1 MENSATLP
9 LIENKTP
16 TPSSTVAV
24 PRVYFKNLDGIRFF
38 AALMVMLQHLS
49 DYKGNPGVD
58 LSNVE
63 KGMVSSLGS
72 HGVTLFFVLSG
83 FLIFSLLFVEKQ
95 YTHTIQIK
103 SFYVRRILRIWP
115 LYFGFGLL
123 SILGIDY
130 VFKML
135 GLSIDTPASINL
147 IYLFT
152 FSINLQLIFA
162 TINKGII
169 ELYWS
174 VCIEEQFYLMAPWLV
189 KKANNFLGIS
199 LGLIAIGI
207 GSKFL
212 LDYLITSGTIHTN
225 NHINPLYTFTTCW
238 FDAFGMGILA
248 AYFNFNKNIYGKIKG
263 VVENKLIQAIV
274 IFLAFLYVTNVL
286 PKAQIIDKY
295 FFSTVAS
302 VLFAYI
308 ILAASTGNFIFN
320 FENSFLR
327 RMGRYSYGMYVWHSS
342 IIQVLLLLLMRWF
355 TRDNR
360 IVFEILYPL
369 LSVTIVV
376 IVAGLSYELYEKH
389 FLKLKKAFTVVQN
402 QKV

>member
-1 MENSATLP
+1 MENSAILP
-9 LIENKTP
+9 LIENKTH
-16 TPSSTVAV
+16 TQTASVSV

-49 DYKGNPGVD
+49 DYKGNPGVN
-58 LSNVE
+58 LYNVE
-63 KGMVSSLGS
+63 KGILSSLGS

-95 YTHTIQIK
+95 YTQTIQIK

-123 SILGIDY
+123 SILGIDL
-130 VFKML
+130 VLRML

-152 FSINLQLIFA
+152 FSINLQLIFG
-162 TINKGII
+162 TINRGII

-174 VCIEEQFYLMAPWLV
+174 VCIEEQFYLIAPWIV
-189 KKANNFLGIS
+189 KKANNFLAIS
-199 LGLIAIGI
+199 IGLIAIGI

-212 LDYLITSGTIHTN
+212 LEYLITSGTIHTN

-263 VVENKLIQAIV
+263 FVENKVIQGIV
-274 IFLAFLYVTNVL
+274 LLVTFLYITNLL
-286 PKAQIIDKY
+286 PKAAIIDKY

-308 ILAASTGNFIFN
+308 ILAASTGKFIFN

-342 IIQVLLLLLMRWF
+342 ILQILLILLMKWF
-355 TRDNR
+355 SKDNL
-360 IVFEILYPL
+360 IVFEIFYPL
-369 LSVTIVV
+369 LSVTLV
-376 IVAGLSYELYEKH
+376 IIIAGLSYELYEKH

>member
-1 MENSATLP
+1 MENSVTLP
-9 LIENKTP
+9 LFERSAP
-16 TPSSTVAV
+16 TPASGISV
-24 PRVYFKNLDGIRFF
+24 PRLYFKNLDGIRFF

-49 DYKGNPGVD
+49 DYKSNPGVG

-63 KGMVSSLGS
+63 RGMVSSLGS

-103 SFYVRRILRIWP
+103 SFYVRRMLRIWP

-130 VFKML
+130 VFRLM
-135 GLSIDTPASINL
+135 GISVDTPASINL

-162 TINKGII
+162 PINKGII

-189 KKANNFLGIS
+189 KKADNFLAIS

-207 GSKFL
+207 GSKFIL
-212 LDYLITSGTIHTN
+212 EYLVTSGTIHTN
-225 NHINPLYTFTTCW
+225 HHINPLYTFTTCW

-248 AYFNFNKNIYGKIKG
+248 AYFNFNKNIYSRIQWF
-263 VVENKLIQAIV
+263 VENKLVQGTVLA
-274 IFLAFLYVTNVL
+274 LAFLYITNLL
-286 PKAQIIDKY
+286 PKATIVDKY

-302 VLFAYI
+302 ILFAYI
-308 ILAASTGNFIFN
+308 ILAASTGKFIFN
-320 FENSFLR
+320 LENNFLR
-327 RMGRYSYGMYVWHSS
+327 RLGRYSYGMYVWHSS
-342 IIQVLLLLLMRWF
+342 IIQILLILLLRYF
-355 TRDNR
+355 TKDNGF
-360 IVFEILYPL
+360 VFEVVYPL
-369 LSVTIVV
+369 LSIVLVV

-389 FLKLKKAFTVVQN
+389 FLKLKKSFTVVKN
-402 QKV
+402 QKL